1 MEVTRLFDFLY
12 YQQENFPQKKSFGY
26 RRNGGWQYFSTAEMI
41 DMANKVSL
49 GLLTKLGVKPGDKIV
64 LVTELNRPEWVVMD
78 IGMQQVGAINV
89 PVYPTISQREYE
101 YIFNEAEVKYCFCGG
116 EELVHKVSKAKE
128 NVPSLAG
135 VFSFDELVAPPSA
148 ENAGAVPFWKSIWAE
163 GDMSKVEKIKAAI
176 KPGDLATIIY
186 TSGTTGNPKGVMLS
200 HHNIVSDIKAV
211 APIVPVSPGDRA
223 LSFLP
228 LNHSFERAVA
238 YAYMYFGVSVT
249 FTGTDNLG
257 GEHGDFQAIK
267 PHIITTVPRLL
278 EKVYE
283 KIYNKGLELR
293 GLKRMLFFWA
303 LSLTGDYE
311 FGKKYSG
318 WAALKRRIADR
329 LIFSKWRAALGGHMK
344 GIVTGAS
351 ACPVKIARIFSAA
364 GIPVREGYGLTETS
378 PALTISRF
386 EEDGALLGAVGPVL
400 DGMKLM
406 IDASDGN
413 YRPGEGEV
421 LAQGPNIMMGYYNKP
436 EATAEVFRVI
446 NGERWFCTGDIG
458 KFVPGP
464 GGRQYLKITDRK
476 KALLKTSGGKYV
488 APQPIESALR
498 ENFLIEQV
506 MVIGEQRKFVS
517 ALIVPAVG
525 ALQDW
530 CGSHGVAFTSM
541 AEVLQNKKVQERY
554 QRIVDKCNPLFSH
567 VEQVKKFQLLD
578 TTWEPVKT
586 GGTEGELTPTMKL
599 KRRVILKKH
608 ATEIE
613 AMYA

>member
-1 MEVTRLFDFLY
+1 MEVTRLFEFLY
-12 YQQENFPQKKSFGY
+12 YQQENFPQEKSFGY

-64 LVTELNRPEWVVMD
+64 LVTEQNRPEWVVMD

-116 EELVHKVSKAKE
+116 EELVHKVCKTKE
-128 NVPSLAG
+128 NVPSLIE
-135 VFSFDELVAPPSA
+135 VFSFDEVMTPPSA
-148 ENAGAVPFWKSIWAE
+148 ENGGAIPFWKSIWAE
-163 GDMSKVEKIKAAI
+163 GDMSEVEKIKAAI
-176 KPGDLATIIY
+176 KPEDLATIIY
-186 TSGTTGNPKGVMLS
+186 TSGTTGYPKGVMLS
-200 HHNIVSDIKAV
+200 HHNIVSNVMAV
-211 APIVPVSPGDRA
+211 VPIVPVNSGDRA

-238 YAYMYFGVSVT
+238 YAYMYFGISVS

-257 GEHGDFQAIK
+257 GEHGDLQAIK
-267 PHIITTVPRLL
+267 PHILTTVPRLL
-278 EKVYE
+278 EKIYE
-283 KIYNKGLELR
+283 KIYNKGLELQ

-303 LSLTGDYE
+303 LSLAEGYE

-318 WAALKRRIADR
+318 WAALKRRIADK

-344 GIVTGAS
+344 GIITGAS

-386 EEDGALLGAVGPVL
+386 EEDGAMLGTVGPVISCV
-400 DGMKLM
+400 KLK
-406 IDASDGN
+406 IDDSDGN
-413 YRPGEGEV
+413 YRPGEGEI
-421 LAQGPNIMMGYYNKP
+421 LARGPNIMLGYYKKP
-436 EATAEVFRVI
+436 EATAAVFKEI
-446 NGERWFCTGDIG
+446 DGERWFCTGDIG
-458 KFVPGP
+458 KMVPGP
-464 GGRQYLKITDRK
+464 GGWEFLKITDRK

-517 ALIVPAVG
+517 ALIVPAAE
-525 ALQDW
+525 ALRDW
-530 CGSHGVAFTSM
+530 CQSHGVAFTSM
-541 AEVLQNKKVQERY
+541 AGVLQNDKVQMCY
-554 QRIVDKCNPLFSH
+554 QRIIDKCNP
-567 VEQVKKFQLLD
+567 
-578 TTWEPVKT
+578 
-586 GGTEGELTPTMKL
+586 
-599 KRRVILKKH
+599 
-608 ATEIE
+608 
-613 AMYA
+613 